1 MNKSFAALGLT
12 FILAGCGI
20 SYPQTGAELQSMAS
34 TSPLVSSESYA
45 VSRSASAV
53 TNSLRSLS
61 SKCLNRTTESIM
73 APRQTQFGVQGTQFV
88 TRWETTVRSSGNGAE
103 LAMRMVPIRGSV
115 NEPSEGYIF
124 FAASVQSNGSG
135 AQVTHYQGSIGAGA
149 FSDQVKAWANGS
161 SRTCPDMPR

>member
-1 MNKSFAALGLT
+1 MKKSLAALGFT
-12 FILAGCGI
+12 FILASCGI
-20 SYPQTGAELQSMAS
+20 PSPQTGAELQSMAS

-61 SKCLNRTTESIM
+61 SRCLNRTTDSFM
-73 APRQTQFGVQGTQFV
+73 GSRQTQFGAQGRQLV

-103 LAMRMVPIRGSV
+103 LAMRMEPIRGYMT
-115 NEPSEGYIF
+115 SEGYVL

-135 AQVTHYQGSIGAGA
+135 AQVTHYQGIGLGA

-161 SRTCPDMPR
+161 SQTCPDMPM